1 MTGKDILKLVK
12 AGFDLD
18 QILSIDEALG
28 LPGET
33 EPDDQVKIEPEQK
46 ADPQP
51 GAAEAIAAATDK
63 LVSVLDKIQKANVGG
78 KEQPASEVE
87 TTDDILAQ
95 MIMGKKPGKEA

>member
-1 MTGKDILKLVK
+1 MTGKEILKLVK

-18 QILSIDEALG
+18 QILAIDEALG

-46 ADPQP
+46 VDPQP

-63 LVSVLDKIQKANVGG
+63 LVGILDKIQRANVGG
-78 KEQPASEVE
+78 VEQPASESE
-87 TTDDILAQ
+87 STDDILAN
-95 MIMGKKPGKEA
+95 MLRGKKPGKEA

>member
-18 QILSIDEALG
+18 QILAIDEALG

-33 EPDDQVKIEPEQK
+33 EPDDQVEIDPEQK

-63 LVSVLDKIQKANVGG
+63 LVGILDKIQRANVGG
-78 KEQPASEVE
+78 VEQPASESE
-87 TTDDILAQ
+87 STDDILAN
-95 MIMGKKPGKEA
+95 MLRGKKPGKEA

>member
-18 QILSIDEALG
+18 QILAIDEALG

-33 EPDDQVKIEPEQK
+33 EPDDQVKIDPEPK

-63 LVSVLDKIQKANVGG
+63 LVGILDKIQRANVGG
-78 KEQPASEVE
+78 IEQPASESE
-87 TTDDILAQ
+87 STDDILANL
-95 MIMGKKPGKEA
+95 IRGVKPGKEA

>member
-18 QILSIDEALG
+18 QILAIDEALG

-33 EPDDQVKIEPEQK
+33 EPDDQVKIDPEPK

-63 LVSVLDKIQKANVGG
+63 LVTVLDKIQKANVGG
-78 KEQPASEVE
+78 KELPASETE
-87 TTDDILAQ
+87 STDDILAK
-95 MIMGKKPGKEA
+95 MIQGKKPGKEA

>member
-18 QILSIDEALG
+18 QILAIDEALG

-33 EPDDQVKIEPEQK
+33 EPDDQVKIDPEPK

-51 GAAEAIAAATDK
+51 DAAEAIAAATDK
-63 LVSVLDKIQKANVGG
+63 LVGILDKIQRANVGG
-78 KEQPASEVE
+78 VEQPASEPE
-87 TTDDILAQ
+87 STDDILAN
-95 MIMGKKPGKEA
+95 MLRGKKPGKEA